1 MINLVVKRNGV
12 LFKPWAYGLT
22 RKQVIG
28 QMKAMLDILAAW
40 EKTQK

>member
-1 MINLVVKRNGV
+1 
-12 LFKPWAYGLT
+12 
-22 RKQVIG
+22 VIG